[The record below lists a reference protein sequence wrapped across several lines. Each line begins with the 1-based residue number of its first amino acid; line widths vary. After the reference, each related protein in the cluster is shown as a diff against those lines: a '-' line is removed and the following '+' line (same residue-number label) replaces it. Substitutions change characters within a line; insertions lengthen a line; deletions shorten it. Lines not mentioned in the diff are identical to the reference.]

1 MLDQLTIESFQTHV
15 NELFVV
21 RVDLIDAD
29 YPTLDLTLLSVSP
42 LGRPPGEDE
51 DRRQPFALLFRGPG
65 QPVLAQHTFQVDNER
80 LGALALF
87 LVPVGPDGS
96 AMQYEAVFA

>member
-1 MLDQLTIESFQTHV
+1 MPDQLTIDSFQDHV
-15 NELFVV
+15 KEPFVV

-29 YPTLDLTLLSVSP
+29 YPTLELTLVKVSS

-65 QPVLAQHTFQVDNER
+65 QPVVAQRTFQVDNEK

-87 LVPVGPDGS
+87 LVPVGPDGT

>member
-1 MLDQLTIESFQTHV
+1 
-15 NELFVV
+15 V

-29 YPTLDLTLLSVSP
+29 YPTLELTLVKVSP

-65 QPVLAQHTFQVDNER
+65 QPVVAQRTFQVDNEK

-87 LVPVGPDGS
+87 LVPVGPDGT